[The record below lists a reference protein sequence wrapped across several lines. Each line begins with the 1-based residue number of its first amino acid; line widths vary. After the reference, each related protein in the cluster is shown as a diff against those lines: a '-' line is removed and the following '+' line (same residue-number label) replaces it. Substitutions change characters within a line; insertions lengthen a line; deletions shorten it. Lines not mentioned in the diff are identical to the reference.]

1 MAEGNGTRKGVAN
14 CGKIN
19 NKVLGPPSLGA
30 RRRRRQ
36 HASRPK
42 GRPSPAVGVAA
53 NHRRRRPQ
61 PRRLIRGR
69 RALHSS
75 RSPSWAFLRGRGGP
89 SLRIRRPVISS
100 AMAAAPRPSS
110 CPRRCARRPE
120 HSGGHPSGAL
130 CPDSTRDSAPPQ
142 FGRRLLS
149 SGDDC
154 GGPLVPG
161 WQRCTRGRV
170 CFAPFSISRSRSCRV
185 SSWAFG
191 EKNAFVPSVDPFGS
205 FASAVASRLQ
215 SLPGPPPLALHLPPV
230 LLHHLRLRS
239 SGVLLVPATGGGVP
253 SPPECPALGE
263 APERVPSRRPHHLCA
278 AASNEPHLRAPR
290 GLAGSLSGSAA
301 KKIVDSGSRG
311 QRCRLAPGSVNA
323 PAAV

>member
-19 NKVLGPPSLGA
+19 DKILGPASLGA

-142 FGRRLLS
+142 FGCRLLS

-154 GGPLVPG
+154 GGPFVPG

-170 CFAPFSISRSRSCRV
+170 CFAPFPSRGVAAAAFPLGPSARKTLSSR
-185 SSWAFG
+185 
-191 EKNAFVPSVDPFGS
+191 
-205 FASAVASRLQ
+205 Q
-215 SLPGPPPLALHLPPV
+215 SLPSVRSPPLWPRDSNPYLALHHSPSTSRLSSSTASVCAPPA
-230 LLHHLRLRS
+230 S
-239 SGVLLVPATGGGVP
+239 SSSQRPAVA
-253 SPPECPALGE
+253 C
-263 APERVPSRRPHHLCA
+263 RRP
-278 AASNEPHLRAPR
+278 P
-290 GLAGSLSGSAA
+290 
-301 KKIVDSGSRG
+301 
-311 QRCRLAPGSVNA
+311 NA
-323 PAAV
+323 PHSARPQSVFRRDVPTTCAPPRPTNPTCVLHGAWPAAHPAARPRK

>member
-30 RRRRRQ
+30 RRRRQ

-53 NHRRRRPQ
+53 NRRRRRPQ

-161 WQRCTRGRV
+161 WQALHPRSCLFCSLFHLAESQLPRFLLGLRREKRFRPV
-170 CFAPFSISRSRSCRV
+170 SRSLR
-185 SSWAFG
+185 
-191 EKNAFVPSVDPFGS
+191 FVRLRYGLATPIPTWPSTARPPPPACPPPPPPSALLRRPPRPSDRRWR
-205 FASAVASRLQ
+205 AVAPRMPRTRRGPSAC
-215 SLPGPPPLALHLPPV
+215 SVEASPPPVRRRVQRTPPAC
-230 LLHHLRLRS
+230 S
-239 SGVLLVPATGGGVP
+239 TGPGRQ
-253 SPPECPALGE
+253 LI
-263 APERVPSRRPHHLCA
+263 RQ
-278 AASNEPHLRAPR
+278 
-290 GLAGSLSGSAA
+290 
-301 KKIVDSGSRG
+301 RG
-311 QRCRLAPGSVNA
+311 QENS
-323 PAAV
+323 